1 MIPGPARG
9 RLAGPAGLSIG
20 GRPLSALAWPLASRY
35 AAATPARRAYSG
47 FSKDKDETRR
57 ELIFG

>member
-20 GRPLSALAWPLASRY
+20 GRPLSALAWPLAIPICGS
-35 AAATPARRAYSG
+35 AARRAVQQLRG
-47 FSKDKDETRR
+47 VAVQ
-57 ELIFG
+57 